1 MIATGEPAP
10 DIVLTDTDGDAV
22 RLSDFHGES
31 GVLLFFMRATSC
43 PVCRAHV
50 RDLARRRDDLLAHDV
65 RVLIAVPEDRGT
77 AAAWQARSRT
87 PFPVLTGRDGY
98 AAFGLARRLFGTV
111 QQSGSV
117 LVDRHGV
124 VRHAHAT
131 TSPLNAYDRAGITA
145 ALADWHAPAH
155 G

>member
-1 MIATGEPAP
+1 MITTGEPAP
-10 DIVLTDTDGDAV
+10 DIVLTDTDGGAV
-22 RLSDFHGES
+22 RLTDFRGES

-65 RVLIAVPEDRGT
+65 RVLIAVPEDR
-77 AAAWQARSRT
+77 AAAATWKARSRT
-87 PFPVLTGRDGY
+87 PFPVVTGRAGY

-124 VRHAHAT
+124 VRHAHAA
-131 TSPLNAYDRAGITA
+131 TSPLNAYDRDGITA
-145 ALADWHAPAH
+145 ALTNWPAPVH
-155 G
+155 D